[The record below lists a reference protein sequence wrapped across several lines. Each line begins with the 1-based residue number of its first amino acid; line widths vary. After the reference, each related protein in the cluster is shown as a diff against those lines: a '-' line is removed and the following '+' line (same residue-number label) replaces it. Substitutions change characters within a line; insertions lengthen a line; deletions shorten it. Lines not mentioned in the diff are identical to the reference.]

1 MAGDVV
7 GMMTTAPGGRPP
19 EVLAELAR
27 ALTTLQLGVQL
38 LGAVET
44 AAPDTDRQRLIEILV
59 AAAQRTV
66 TAVAPF
72 LEPARG
78 ADDGG

>member
-1 MAGDVV
+1 MAGDVA
-7 GMMTTAPGGRPP
+7 GMMTTSPGGRPS
-19 EVLAELAR
+19 EVLVELAR

-38 LGAVET
+38 LGAVEP
-44 AAPDTDRQRLIEILV
+44 AAPDTERQRLIEMLV

-66 TAVAPF
+66 TAVAPL